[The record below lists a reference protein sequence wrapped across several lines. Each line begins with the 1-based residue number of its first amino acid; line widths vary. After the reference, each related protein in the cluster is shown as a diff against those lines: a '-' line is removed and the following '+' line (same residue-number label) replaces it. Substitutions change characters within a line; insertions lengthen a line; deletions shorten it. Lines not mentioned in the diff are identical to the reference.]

1 MNYCVE
7 IRIFSWGFTG
17 TVQTGSC
24 GTCQTQ
30 QSPTLNWLG
39 RCHRL
44 HIDILEG
51 KLDLAKNLYK
61 LQFLLRFRLPGL
73 NSPQLGQYGASPK
86 RLSLDER
93 LEREHGIKV
102 EPEPPMNLMGH
113 HHGAPLDFSRPPP
126 GFPGGPPGPPPYGPP
141 GGGQGQQGGNQGTHG
156 APGGG
161 VHHHGASQES
171 SRAAA
176 FPTHNSGGV
185 LKAVQPHTTSTPVVT
200 TGSLP
205 ATIPTYDDSSP
216 VKAAVSVG
224 SRAQVEKEAA
234 TLAAQAVASK
244 LQEMQLAKEE
254 ERRKRKEQK
263 MAERLA
269 AQLTEVAVD
278 DGRKEE
284 EVRTG
289 TGRILDMVEKQ
300 EQHKEEA
307 EEEIEKDVTKKKDM
321 EGKGGRKKKKDA
333 NSPLLITLKPFYRPN
348 EKNGKRKRSA
358 KEVEVE
364 DPEEDFVPRSP
375 VPLPDGAG
383 LKPVLVKPY
392 LTRMKLPGFNSA
404 EKKSKGV
411 KYADGVLPG
420 QGSPDHGQAPPAPPQ
435 PPSTPPPKKRYK
447 KAILMV
453 YETHEGDTESDEDES
468 PPPPPPGSPP
478 RYRMTQLIEMFGKPM
493 PVAVQS

>member
-1 MNYCVE
+1 LPDSTISDAELARQMPPPSH
-7 IRIFSWGFTG
+7 RH
-17 TVQTGSC
+17 
-24 GTCQTQ
+24 
-30 QSPTLNWLG
+30 LG
-39 RCHRL
+39 
-44 HIDILEG
+44 
-51 KLDLAKNLYK
+51 
-61 LQFLLRFRLPGL
+61 RLPGL
-73 NSPQLGQYGASPK
+73 NSPQIGQYGASPK

-102 EPEPPMNLMGH
+102 EPEPPMNLHGPPIG

-126 GFPGGPPGPPPYGPP
+126 GFPGGPPGPPPYGPV
-141 GGGQGQQGGNQGTHG
+141 GVGQGQGGNQVAHG

-161 VHHHGASQES
+161 GGGVHQGASQES
-171 SRAAA
+171 NRAVA

-185 LKAVQPHTTSTPVVT
+185 LKAVQPHTSTPVLA

-216 VKAAVSVG
+216 VKSAAPAAGG

-244 LQEMQLAKEE
+244 LQEMQVAKEE

-278 DGRKEE
+278 DTGKKKEE

-300 EQHKEEA
+300 EQHKEELG
-307 EEEIEKDVTKKKDM
+307 EEDPSKKKDM
-321 EGKGGRKKKKDA
+321 EGKGGRKKKKERDA

-348 EKNGKRKRSA
+348 EKNGKRKRAA
-358 KEVEVE
+358 KEIEME
-364 DPEEDFVPRSP
+364 EPEEDFVPRSP

-392 LTRMKLPGFNSA
+392 LTRMKLPGFNST

-420 QGSPDHGQAPPAPPQ
+420 QGSPDHGQAAPPPPQ
-435 PPSTPPPKKRYK
+435 PPSTPPPKKKYK

-453 YETHEGDTESDEDES
+453 YETHEGDTESDEES

-478 RYRMTQLIEMFGKPM
+478 RYRMNQLIEMFAKPR